1 MQGLKHAGHWGG
13 QPQSQAGNSR
23 RIADCRTSQPRP
35 TLRQGKHGIRRFD
48 LSLSPSLSRAG
59 RKRRKPDTP
68 SLARERAPVVHYLSL
83 PLLLPQGSSL
93 SLLQHGQGS
102 VTRDR
107 PPARI
112 RALGNSGAE
121 RIVVCTRPDSP
132 AIHPKP
138 SIITLVPPTRLEAL
152 YGGVGHWGHGSAE
165 VGLAGRV
172 RPSIKPPNPE
182 H

>member
-1 MQGLKHAGHWGG
+1 MQVIGEANHNLRLETREELLTVEHPSHGRHCVKANTEFG
-13 QPQSQAGNSR
+13 AL
-23 RIADCRTSQPRP
+23 TS
-35 TLRQGKHGIRRFD
+35 
-48 LSLSPSLSRAG
+48 LSLPLSLSRAG

-112 RALGNSGAE
+112 RALGN
-121 RIVVCTRPDSP
+121 
-132 AIHPKP
+132 
-138 SIITLVPPTRLEAL
+138 
-152 YGGVGHWGHGSAE
+152 
-165 VGLAGRV
+165 
-172 RPSIKPPNPE
+172 
-182 H
+182 